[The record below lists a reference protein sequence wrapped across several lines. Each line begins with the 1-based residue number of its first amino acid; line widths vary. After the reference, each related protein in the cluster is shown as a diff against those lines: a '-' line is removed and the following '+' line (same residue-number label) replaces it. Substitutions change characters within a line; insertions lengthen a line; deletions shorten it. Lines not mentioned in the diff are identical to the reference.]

1 MSKTPGNSVRSNPE
15 LIREAVAAS
24 GLSARRFAERIMAR
38 DERTIRR
45 WVAGDTEI
53 PPVARR
59 WLEDW
64 IALSAAARAR
74 VVKALE

>member
-1 MSKTPGNSVRSNPE
+1 MTDSELVRDAIE
-15 LIREAVAAS
+15 AS

-53 PPVARR
+53 PPIARR

-64 IALSAAARAR
+64 TALSNAARER
-74 VVKALE
+74 VVKVLD

>member
-1 MSKTPGNSVRSNPE
+1 VSDPE
-15 LIREAVAAS
+15 LIRASIEAS

-38 DERTIRR
+38 DERTLRR
-45 WVAGDTEI
+45 WSAGDTEI

-64 IALSAAARAR
+64 LALSAAARLR
-74 VVKALE
+74 VVKALDI